1 MASTSRRSC
10 RPSAPNAV
18 TRKHLVIDANILIRA
33 VLGTKVFTLLDTF
46 ADRIAFVT
54 AQVAFDDAA
63 RHLPGVL
70 F

>member
-1 MASTSRRSC
+1 
-10 RPSAPNAV
+10 V